1 MIGQRV
7 IDAASRT
14 FVEEQLSYGVAW
26 NESADS
32 YARTGRLAGIAVGS
46 SPGAYALPVQ
56 AKMRRC
62 ILNDAGQV
70 VYYLAP
76 GNSTLKEDGEA
87 SDLTGADGQVMV
99 EIPAFWFKYSYLG
112 TTHRWDISERPLAG
126 YSLHPAFSK
135 NGANVANRYIGAYEA
150 VLYDVSASIYANGIY
165 QTAFSCVFDSAGK
178 TITAGSRTA
187 PFGGLAI
194 GDKITVSGTVS
205 NNATFTVAGIADT
218 VITTT
223 EALINET
230 AASTIIQ
237 TQKDFTATTGDKLAS
252 VSGKRSIT
260 YGTRV
265 QFRAIAANRGTG
277 WRQLDF
283 YLLSAIQLLYL
294 VEYASFYSQS
304 MIGAGITNVADWSA
318 YNDYNPIAPT
328 GNSNSIG
335 NATGNTGGA
344 AGAATEVTKY
354 LSYRG
359 IENLFGHLWKWIDG
373 FNVNNNIPYVHN
385 TDTQFAD
392 DTVTN
397 YTDLGVTMNNADG
410 YPATLEQV
418 SAGFLPAS
426 VGASST
432 TKFTDYYWQAAG
444 WRVAFFGADADG
456 GASAGAFT
464 LSLNFGSGH
473 VGQSVGGRAAF

>member
-62 ILNDAGQV
+62 VLNDAGQV

-165 QTAFSCVFDSAGK
+165 QTAFSCTFANADSS
-178 TITAGSRTA
+178 ITAGSRAA
-187 PFGGLAI
+187 PLP
-194 GDKITVSGTVS
+194 
-205 NNATFTVAGIADT
+205 
-218 VITTT
+218 
-223 EALINET
+223 
-230 AASTIIQ
+230 
-237 TQKDFTATTGDKLAS
+237 
-252 VSGKRSIT
+252 
-260 YGTRV
+260 
-265 QFRAIAANRGTG
+265 RAWAWG
-277 WRQLDF
+277 
-283 YLLSAIQLLYL
+283 
-294 VEYASFYSQS
+294 
-304 MIGAGITNVADWSA
+304 
-318 YNDYNPIAPT
+318 
-328 GNSNSIG
+328 
-335 NATGNTGGA
+335 
-344 AGAATEVTKY
+344 
-354 LSYRG
+354 
-359 IENLFGHLWKWIDG
+359 
-373 FNVNNNIPYVHN
+373 
-385 TDTQFAD
+385 
-392 DTVTN
+392 
-397 YTDLGVTMNNADG
+397 
-410 YPATLEQV
+410 
-418 SAGFLPAS
+418 
-426 VGASST
+426 
-432 TKFTDYYWQAAG
+432 
-444 WRVAFFGADADG
+444 
-456 GASAGAFT
+456 
-464 LSLNFGSGH
+464 
-473 VGQSVGGRAAF
+473 

>member
-62 ILNDAGQV
+62 VLNDAGQV

-252 VSGKRSIT
+252 VSGKRPIT
-260 YGTRV
+260 YGTRA
-265 QFRAIAANRGTG
+265 QFRAIAANRGTS

-294 VEYASFYSQS
+294 VEYASFYAQS
-304 MIGAGITNVADWSA
+304 MIGAGITNVADWPA

-328 GNSNSIG
+328 GNSNAIG

-373 FNVNNNIPYVHN
+373 FNINNNIPYVHN

-392 DTVTN
+392 DTATN
-397 YTDLGVTMNNADG
+397 YTDLGVTMHNADG

-432 TKFTDYYWQAAG
+432 TKLTDYYWQAAG
-444 WRVAFFGADADG
+444 WRVAFFRAAANSSAD
-456 GASAGAFT
+456 AGAFA
-464 LSLNFGSGH
+464 LSLADGSGGAH
-473 VGQSVGGRAAF
+473 RYVGGRVCF